1 MRIAR
6 SAAELGFQWYDRL
19 RLAKALKRVTEARTY
34 RRLRAVLLVASG
46 RAVKEVA
53 QILGVSLPSL
63 YNWVNHYLQGHSVEI
78 LSDRPR
84 GGRPRVARRLT
95 PSRLKRELGR
105 DPLRLGYN
113 TTTWTVPLLAKHLG
127 RLYDCALSPDTLR
140 RRMHEI
146 GLRWK
151 RPRHVFSDKEPH
163 LPQKKGLSS
172 AV

>member
-19 RLAKALKRVTEARTY
+19 RLAKALKRVREARTY

-53 QILGVSLPSL
+53 PILGVSLPSL
-63 YNWVNHYLQGHSVEI
+63 YNWVNRYLKGHSAEI
-78 LSDRPR
+78 LSDKPR
-84 GGRPRVARRLT
+84 RGRPRVARRLT
-95 PSRLKRELGR
+95 PTRLKRELGR
-105 DPLRLGYN
+105 DPLRLGYT

-127 RLYDCALSPDTLR
+127 RLYDGALSPDTLR

-146 GLRWK
+146 GWRWK